1 MYIKFNSKTIAFTI
15 SDCCRQVD
23 IRLFFRVNHSAT
35 FSSCIHLFL
44 GLCKCLRNNRTYIL
58 SQKYF
63 ILCLSLSQEAIETG
77 EASSGSAIV
86 VIAAILRNQ
95 GPWNC
100 LHGVHGRGG
109 SLGGRALGQVEVEQR
124 VVEAAD
130 PLPRGADRNRFA
142 NSGRRGV

>member
-1 MYIKFNSKTIAFTI
+1 MYIKFNSKTIAFTT
-15 SDCCRQVD
+15 SDCCCQVD

-63 ILCLSLSQEAIETG
+63 ILCLSLSQEAIKTR
-77 EASSGSAIV
+77 EACSGSATMV
-86 VIAAILRNQ
+86 AAILRKQ
-95 GPWNC
+95 GPWDC
-100 LHGVHGRGG
+100 LHSVHGRRS
-109 SLGGRALGQVEVEQR
+109 SLGGRTLGQVEVEQR

-130 PLPRGADRNRFA
+130 SLPCGADRNRF
-142 NSGRRGV
+142 STSRWRGV

>member
-63 ILCLSLSQEAIETG
+63 IFYVCCVSQEAIK
-77 EASSGSAIV
+77 SGHV
-86 VIAAILRNQ
+86 RVCAAILGEE
-95 GPWNC
+95 GPGPGDS
-100 LHGVHGRGG
+100 LHGIH
-109 SLGGRALGQVEVEQR
+109 GGRDGLDG
-124 VVEAAD
+124 
-130 PLPRGADRNRFA
+130 
-142 NSGRRGV
+142 